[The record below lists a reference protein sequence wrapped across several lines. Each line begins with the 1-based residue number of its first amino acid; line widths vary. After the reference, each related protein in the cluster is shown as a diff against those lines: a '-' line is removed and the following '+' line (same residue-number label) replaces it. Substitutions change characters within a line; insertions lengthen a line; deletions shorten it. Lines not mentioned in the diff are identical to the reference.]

1 MVKVQNRVHHAQSFC
16 FANLTLSLS
25 PLSSYLRSLINKYSA
40 AEKMY
45 LLLDEEIKKLI
56 FKESQIVPCHKL
68 TPRQERICNEQCVL

>member
-1 MVKVQNRVHHAQSFC
+1 M
-16 FANLTLSLS
+16 S
-25 PLSSYLRSLINKYSA
+25 PLSSYLRSLINKYST

-68 TPRQERICNEQCVL
+68 TPRQERICNERCLLQFIMNRREVKVSELE